1 MSKIAL
7 EGNASGTGTF
17 TVAAPNSSSNFTLTL
32 PTNTGTIITQN
43 STPAFA
49 STIGV
54 GGATAAA
61 SGAGITFPA
70 TASASSDANTLDDYE
85 EGTWTVTATP
95 QTSGSIT
102 LSSDTGWYTKVGRL
116 VVATSKLT
124 VSGVS
129 SPTGLI
135 KISLP
140 FTIGAFSGSTNV
152 IMENTGNSTSV
163 TGFWS
168 IVPSSD
174 TGIGMYLSA
183 ATNPSATSAQQVTA
197 TSTFWFTVSYF
208 V

>member
-1 MSKIAL
+1 MS
-7 EGNASGTGTF
+7 
-17 TVAAPNSSSNFTLTL
+17 TLKV
-32 PTNTGTIITQN
+32 TNIQQ
-43 STPAFA
+43 
-49 STIGV
+49 
-54 GGATAAA
+54 GGATNVAMVLDTAGTVQHYSTISVGNA
-61 SGAGITFPA
+61 TPSSSGAGVTFPA
-70 TASASSDANTLDDYE
+70 TQSASTDANTLDDYE

-102 LSSDTGWYTKVGRL
+102 LGSNTGWYTKVGRL
-116 VVATSKLT
+116 VVVTSKIV

-129 SPTGLI
+129 SPTGFI

-140 FTIGAFSGSTNV
+140 FTVGAFSGSANV

-168 IVPSSD
+168 IVPSND
-174 TGIGMYLSA
+174 TGIGVYLSA

-197 TSTFWFTVSYF
+197 TSTFWFTASYF